1 MTIKSL
7 TSFFSRKMHSHSKT
21 FFYNTAVEHN
31 KPLSQHICVRPA
43 YSITTIYPIPT
54 SINTDS
60 INSPY
65 FHHIYNKKTRMTI
78 ILELYNNPGIYYD
91 TLSYPESSSL
101 SP

>member
-21 FFYNTAVEHN
+21 LFYNAVVEHN

-43 YSITTIYPIPT
+43 YCITTIYPIPA
-54 SINTDS
+54 SINTDC

-65 FHHIYNKKTRMTI
+65 FHHIYKKTRMAI
-78 ILELYNNPGIYYD
+78 ILELYNNPDIH
-91 TLSYPESSSL
+91 
-101 SP
+101 